1 MVFFELASGFHIR
14 GLLLMKK
21 NKLRIKKIFAGCFSL
36 FLATWVLQFN
46 SDLQA
51 GQTYYYD
58 LQGNQISAEEY
69 EKLLRKLNNKNN
81 TSDSPR
87 EESDNSS
94 ESTAQSDSENN
105 PQSDEAVNNEEDS
118 NDEES
123 SDEEYE
129 DEDSDAWYRVEV
141 SSETLGLAYRRDTDN
156 EDDSL
161 VVPAF
166 EYLRMDFGALDQE
179 GLSFHL
185 YGWGRYDFND
195 SSIYEDN
202 PDGELIYGYLE
213 YNRPD
218 YNLNLKLGRQH
229 LMTGVINNSIDGI
242 GIQSAL
248 TSYFKLTAFG
258 GSPVGL
264 TSEPGRSEDYIYGSR
279 VAGHIGS
286 QYEIGLSYKKKYSN
300 SEKDEE
306 VAGFDVFAVLP
317 FSINLIGSSSYNLDT
332 QGWGSHAYE
341 LQFEISD
348 FHFRPFY
355 ERYRY
360 ADYFNTKDNSANP
373 FRFLAGTDEIL
384 SVVGGEVVW
393 RRFSRVDLGA
403 KFNFYDYDKG
413 GDPALYAEGNVNWY
427 VNEQTQ
433 IGWQL
438 GRMYGD
444 TNATRYFMTRAFFY
458 WNMPAN
464 PVRLGFITGDT
475 MYVLYDE
482 NRYGHDSSLWISLGG
497 GWRLLDDALQIK
509 VSGDWSNDPYFE
521 SDLRGQIKIE
531 YNY

>member
-1 MVFFELASGFHIR
+1 
-14 GLLLMKK
+14 MKK
-21 NKLRIKKIFAGCFSL
+21 FLIVCFSVS
-36 FLATWVLQFN
+36 LAAWMVQY
-46 SDLQA
+46 SPDLQA

-58 LQGNQISAEEY
+58 LQGNQISADEY
-69 EKLLRKLNNKNN
+69 EKLLKKLNNQNH
-81 TSDSPR
+81 TSDSST
-87 EESDNSS
+87 EESNNSS
-94 ESTAQSDSENN
+94 EGAARKDIENN
-105 PQSDEAVNNEEDS
+105 PQPDEASNTEDDI

-129 DEDSDAWYRVEV
+129 DEDSEAWYRVEV
-141 SSETLGLAYRRDTDN
+141 SSETLALAFRRNTN
-156 EDDSL
+156 NGDDSL
-161 VVPAF
+161 VVPAY
-166 EYLRMDFGALDQE
+166 EYLRMDFGALDQQ

-185 YGWGRYDFND
+185 YGWGRYDFD
-195 SSIYEDN
+195 DGGIYEDN
-202 PDGELIYGYLE
+202 PDGELIYGYME
-213 YNRPD
+213 YNRSD
-218 YNLNLKLGRQH
+218 YNFNLKLGRQH

-248 TSYFKLTAFG
+248 TSYLKLTAFG

-286 QYEIGLSYKKKYSN
+286 QYEIGLSYKKKFSN

-306 VAGFDVFAVLP
+306 IAGIDLFAALP
-317 FSINLIGSSSYNLDT
+317 FNTNLIGSSSYNLDT
-332 QGWGSHAYE
+332 RGWGAHAYE
-341 LQFEISD
+341 LQFDISD
-348 FHFRPFY
+348 FHFRPFF

-360 ADYFNTKDNSANP
+360 QDYFNTKDNSANP
-373 FRFLAGTDEIL
+373 FRFLATTDEIL
-384 SVVGGEVVW
+384 TIVGSEVVW
-393 RRFSRVDLGA
+393 RRFSRVDLGS
-403 KFNFYDYDKG
+403 KVNFYDYDKG

-433 IGWQL
+433 IGGQL
-438 GRMYGD
+438 GRMNGD
-444 TNATRYFMTRAFFY
+444 TDATHYLMTRAFFY

-497 GWRLLDDALQIK
+497 GWRLLDDALKIK